1 MATLPRVR
9 PARTLA
15 LSLALTLLAAA
26 PAGAATYASP
36 NGSGPDCT
44 QASPCDLPTAL
55 TQAGAQS
62 DKTAIALPGEYIL
75 TGTATVPNGVTL
87 QGTPGADI
95 AGPMGMAGVSTAGGT
110 IERVV
115 LEGFGTGGSA
125 VHLTG
130 GGTLVD
136 TVAKGNGGADA
147 VLSDSGG
154 TLTNVTAYAAGGG
167 AALHVAAL
175 ALAWPAVDASI
186 LASDGSA
193 SAVHNES
200 AQTPAYDHTDV
211 GTDPLFVSPPND
223 LRLKPGSPAVDAGG
237 PGDDPSGRLDPDG
250 LPRQFGSAVD
260 EGAYELT
267 PPGVAA
273 APVSDVT
280 AGGATLHG
288 TVFPNARET
297 QLSFVYGPTSAPFTS
312 SQPVGTLPAGT
323 APVPVSQA
331 ISGLQPGTTYLVSL
345 VASSS
350 AGAQASTPISFATAP
365 APPAPIV
372 LPPRHAATILLLG
385 SNRVRVDS
393 RRRWRVLIQC
403 PKVELYPC
411 QGVLAVRS
419 VRSLRFGPGPKKRLV
434 FGSLRFEVPAGAT
447 MRVGPTLTKARARLA
462 RGLRSTPVAVSVI
475 TQGAA
480 LADQRFFARRF
491 TMLGPR
497 R

>member
-1 MATLPRVR
+1 MR

-26 PAGAATYASP
+26 PAAGATYAAP
-36 NGSGPDCT
+36 GGSGDCS
-44 QASPCDLPTAL
+44 QASPCSLQTAV
-55 TQAGAQS
+55 TQAASQA
-62 DKTAIALPGEYIL
+62 DKTAIALPGDYIL
-75 TGTATVPNGVTL
+75 TGTATVPSGVTL
-87 QGTPGADI
+87 QGSPGADI
-95 AGPMGMAGVSTAGGT
+95 AGPTGMAGVSTAAGT
-110 IERVV
+110 IERIV
-115 LEGFGTGGSA
+115 LEGFGAGGSA

-136 TVAKGNGGADA
+136 AVAKGNDGADA

-167 AALHVAAL
+167 AALHVATL
-175 ALAWPAVDASI
+175 ALAWPGVGSSI

-193 SAVHNES
+193 PAVRNDS
-200 AQTPAYDHTDV
+200 AQSPSYDHTDA
-211 GTDPLFVSPPND
+211 GTVDPQFVSPPGD
-223 LRLKPGSPAVDAGG
+223 LRLKAGSPAVDAGV
-237 PGDDPSGRLDPDG
+237 PGVDPTGRLDADG
-250 LPRQFGSAVD
+250 LPRQFGAAID
-260 EGAYELT
+260 QGAYELT
-267 PPGVAA
+267 PPGVSA
-273 APVSDVT
+273 APVDAVGQST
-280 AGGATLHG
+280 ATFHG

-297 QLSFVYGPTSAPFTS
+297 QLSFLYGPASAPFS
-312 SQPVGTLPAGT
+312 SSRPVGTLPAGT
-323 APVPVSQA
+323 APVAVSQA
-331 ISGLQPGTTYLVSL
+331 ITGLQPGTTYLVSL

-350 AGAQASTPISFATAP
+350 AGVQASPPITFATAP

-372 LPPRHAATILLLG
+372 LPPRRAATILLLG

-403 PKVELYPC
+403 PKIELYSC

-419 VRSLRFGPGPKKRLV
+419 VKAVRFGPGPKKRLV
-434 FGSLRFEVPAGAT
+434 FGSLRFDVPAGAT
-447 MRVGPTLTKARARLA
+447 MRIGPTLTKARAKLA
-462 RGLRSTPVAVSVI
+462 RKLRSTPVAVSVI

-480 LADQRFFARRF
+480 LDDQRFFARRF